1 MRAVGGRIVGTLAAT
16 VTLIVL
22 GLVALGLFTSVG
34 GLLIAGTIATVAG
47 IIASVIVEPRKP
59 GRNAVVVAGYVA
71 ILLLGSLI
79 VGQTTARYAPSGSP
93 GGPAVMPPR

>member
-16 VTLIVL
+16 ITLMVL
-22 GLVALGLFTSVG
+22 RLVALGLFTSVS
-34 GLLIAGTIATVAG
+34 GLLIAGIIATVAG
-47 IIASVIVEPRKP
+47 MIASVIVEPRQP

-71 ILLLGSLI
+71 ILLLGYLI
-79 VGQTTARYAPSGSP
+79 VGQTTARHAPSGSP